1 MKFLNE
7 LDELKILLNE
17 MEEGYTTY
25 ALKIA
30 NINSLIENLL
40 LVIEKDRFSGVQGYN
55 YCKALKE
62 LLQKKKEYS
71 DLMYKY
77 KKVLRV
83 YNSRW
88 LNTQLQ
94 KKEIEL
100 KNRTYKTKVF
110 KNIEA
115 VTELIN
121 KNRLI

>member
-17 MEEGYTTY
+17 MEEGYTIY
-25 ALKIA
+25 ALKTA

-40 LVIEKDRFSGVQGYN
+40 LVIEKDRFNGVQGYN

-62 LLQKKKEYS
+62 LLQKKKQYS
-71 DLMYKY
+71 DLMHKY

-94 KKEIEL
+94 TKEKEF

-110 KNIEA
+110 KDIDDVIE
-115 VTELIN
+115 LLN
-121 KNRLI
+121 KNILI